1 MFLSVNIKYPFDS
14 ALYLPVNAHI
24 TAICAFQTVILRNME
39 KSKDLILMV
48 SLKLFFYYWAF
59 SSQQSSERTMA

>member
-1 MFLSVNIKYPFDS
+1 MNMDISCSLNVSECKYQVPFDS

-59 SSQQSSERTMA
+59 

>member
-24 TAICAFQTVILRNME
+24 TAICAFQTVILRNMDE
-39 KSKDLILMV
+39 IKRSNSNGFFEVIILLLGIFKSTV
-48 SLKLFFYYWAF
+48 
-59 SSQQSSERTMA
+59 

>member
-24 TAICAFQTVILRNME
+24 TAICAFQTVILRNMDE
-39 KSKDLILMV
+39 IKRSNSNGFFEVIFLLLGILKSTV
-48 SLKLFFYYWAF
+48 
-59 SSQQSSERTMA
+59 

>member
-14 ALYLPVNAHI
+14 ALYLNAHI
-24 TAICAFQTVILRNME
+24 TAICAFQTVILRRME

-59 SSQQSSERTMA
+59 SSQQSRERTMT